1 MSHTHQSKQN
11 SMLEYK
17 YWFQKNNF
25 MSAFLSEKSKEI
37 INKLKDNG
45 NSNR

>member
-1 MSHTHQSKQN
+1 MTHTHQSKQN

-25 MSAFLSEKSKEI
+25 MSTFLNEKSKEI
-37 INKLKDNG
+37 INKLKNNG